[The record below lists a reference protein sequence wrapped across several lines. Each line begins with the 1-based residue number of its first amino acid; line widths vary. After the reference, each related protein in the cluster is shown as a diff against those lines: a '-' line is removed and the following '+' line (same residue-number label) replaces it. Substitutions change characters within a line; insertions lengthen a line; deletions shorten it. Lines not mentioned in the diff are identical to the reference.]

1 MNDFEVYK
9 ETISRENAQ
18 TVINLTDYTDRD
30 NFFLDFEFLSGVNE
44 TIWQKY
50 NICERYKTR
59 NRRDAE
65 NNPYPHNYDAFELLA
80 EQLKPVWDKVNADRN
95 VDLHIENCWGID
107 LVLYSP
113 NTILTPHV
121 DGFDTVLITCLE
133 SRNILTD
140 EGNLLLWQQDESSL
154 DKIITEFPDNTDY
167 KHSLH
172 LEQGD
177 TLWMDDK
184 DYYHALTPITQGVRV
199 TAISRWGNQTPD
211 RGFDY

>member
-1 MNDFEVYK
+1 MNEFEVYK
-9 ETISRENAQ
+9 ETITRENAQ
-18 TVINLTDYTDRD
+18 TVINLTDYTDRS

-65 NNPYPHNYDAFELLA
+65 NNPYPHNYDTFDLLA

-95 VDLHIENCWGID
+95 VDLHIDNGWGID
-107 LVLYSP
+107 LVFYSP

-140 EGNLLLWQQDESSL
+140 EGNLLLWQQDESNL

-177 TLWMDDK
+177 TLWIDDK